1 MLTLIIPR
9 GSPQQCAR
17 GSFTGL
23 GRLRTGKS
31 RAGRVPCERCPET
44 FFVGR
49 QIFCFYLFIKYLL
62 GNYSTPNTELT
73 NWLGGEEGRGKWNGA
88 PWPLAGPLGQP
99 SLCNGR
105 SMPSA
110 CQAWECRDEQHSIY
124 INQAA
129 DNLAD
134 VRHANNSLLATSTV
148 TTYAENKQKVSVVPP
163 CDLV

>member
-23 GRLRTGKS
+23 GQVRTGKS
-31 RAGRVPCERCPET
+31 RAGRVPMNVVLRPSLSAGKY
-44 FFVGR
+44 FA
-49 QIFCFYLFIKYLL
+49 FIYSSNICWATTLHQTQSLL
-62 GNYSTPNTELT
+62 TGWGEKK
-73 NWLGGEEGRGKWNGA
+73 GGASGMVP

-105 SMPSA
+105 SMPGA